1 MRSLAIIPLFAFLL
15 LACLLGIYLW
25 QLGSGEKNTF
35 QLPSALINK
44 PIPEFK
50 LPPIKNM
57 EAQTKG
63 LKTSDLK
70 GKVALVNIWAS
81 WCPPCQAEHPI
92 LMNLADEGVKIYGIN
107 YRDTPRDARIFL
119 EMLGNPYTKI
129 GADIQGRVAIEWGVY
144 GYPETF
150 VVDQTGR
157 IRYRHVGPIN
167 PGQLNSV
174 IRPILNK
181 VSR

>member
-1 MRSLAIIPLFAFLL
+1 MSSP
-15 LACLLGIYLW
+15 CGKYSDSEYLVM
-25 QLGSGEKNTF
+25 LGSHTVAYKYSNSNTY
-35 QLPSALINK
+35 LNS
-44 PIPEFK
+44 
-50 LPPIKNM
+50 
-57 EAQTKG
+57 TKIF
-63 LKTSDLK
+63 SEDIFY
-70 GKVALVNIWAS
+70 VVNIWAS

-92 LMNLADEGVKIYGIN
+92 LMDLAEEGVKIYGIN
-107 YRDTPRDARIFL
+107 YRDTPQDARIFL

-150 VVDQTGR
+150 VGDQTGR